1 MSTNCLEVKN
11 LTKVY
16 AQNREKEKIIAVDN
30 LSFNIEHGQIFG
42 LLGPNGAGKT
52 TIIKVIC
59 GLTKPDSGQILIEGY
74 DHLKERK
81 DALKNI
87 SVSLEGNR
95 NIYWQLTPAEN
106 LEFFAK
112 INGNFQKNL
121 SDKINELL
129 SIFNLEDKKN
139 IPVRKLS
146 QGMKRKVEI
155 AACLIS
161 DPSLILLDEPTLG
174 LDVMSS
180 YSIREY
186 LKYLVRE
193 EGKTILLTS
202 HDMNIVE
209 DLCENVLI
217 LKQGKK
223 IAAGKTAEFIS
234 YFYTSFYDIIVEKLE
249 ESQEEDLKKL
259 SFVNINKK
267 GNQISISFDSN
278 DSRDIYKVFDILERE
293 DTIIKE
299 INHKKANLE
308 KVFLNILNEKKSILM
323 RGKNNIA

>member
-1 MSTNCLEVKN
+1 MLINCLEVKN
-11 LTKVY
+11 LTKLF
-16 AQNREKEKIIAVDN
+16 AQNRKKKKIIAVNN

-59 GLTKPDSGQILIEGY
+59 GLTRPDSGQILIEGY
-74 DHLKERK
+74 DNFKEKK
-81 DALKNI
+81 DALKKI

-95 NIYWQLTPAEN
+95 NIYWQLTPSEN

-112 INGNFQKNL
+112 INGNFKQNL
-121 SDKINELL
+121 SYKINELL
-129 SIFNLEDKKN
+129 SIFNLKDKKN

-223 IAAGKTAEFIS
+223 IAVGKTDEFIS
-234 YFYTSFYDIIVEKLE
+234 YFHTSFYDIIVQNLE
-249 ESQEEDLKKL
+249 ENQEKDLKNI

-267 GNQISISFDSN
+267 SNQVSISFDSN
-278 DSRDIYKVFDILERE
+278 DSRKTYKVFDILKRE
-293 DTIIKE
+293 NTKIKD
-299 INHKKANLE
+299 INHEKANFE
-308 KVFLNILNEKKSILM
+308 KVFLNILKEKDNKVK
-323 RGKNNIA
+323 GEGVF